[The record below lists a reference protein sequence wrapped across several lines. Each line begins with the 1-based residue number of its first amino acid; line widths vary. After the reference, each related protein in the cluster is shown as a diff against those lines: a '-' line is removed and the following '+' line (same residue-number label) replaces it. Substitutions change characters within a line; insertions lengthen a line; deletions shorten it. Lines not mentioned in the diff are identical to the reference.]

1 MSKTKGSVSI
11 HKKGRYILPIAE
23 NAYAAEVLR
32 EITERNKID
41 IMCQSRY
48 YGMSTSFHWKKG
60 KVEIYNY
67 LGTPINDIPIVKILK
82 EYGLEVKVSDTL
94 ANYMKKEYRRQK
106 LESTPLPIHAVD
118 QEIPLFER
126 CVEGITLLCKTE
138 FKVDGVKKPLFEKG
152 KRYLITG
159 VGAEGTESVKISTV
173 PMGGSA
179 VISDQASSSNYTWSL
194 FDESMDTYFTDSDDG
209 KIDKDITQIYPE
221 FIEQNKKK
229 LMKMPI
235 YPLLYEHVAVD
246 AINSANKRGVMNA
259 YPMRMAKSSFG
270 IAVVEMQ
277 ESKKV
282 MIGSPNNARLMWI
295 KEFKRMGFTQGK
307 DFIDVNSLKDLE
319 NPAKYHLMT
328 FGWMRQSRDPAY
340 KDRRDWNNLLKPST
354 RTVKTKDSGS
364 VVVKLTNDCPHCSK
378 PMERLVQA
386 DILDENGLVV
396 GKDANHRIWTTARG
410 YICRNRKCSWTETI
424 PKGKGAAWQASKARS
439 VNHTGGYVDFELAKH
454 ANCDDK
460 RIQGRLCPTCGTADA
475 VWQPGRYK
483 RIARKYT
490 SAIIDEAH
498 AGKDDS
504 SATYTAISS
513 IRTRRRQALTGTPIA
528 NSPMDIYWVLH
539 WALRAPNMQFP
550 FSMSAG
556 EKEFDFQYCDQITL
570 EKTVTTTPD
579 KDGKTQTVV
588 KKVRK
593 RIPYLKNP
601 PEFWEFTAPKIIRR
615 SYNDSLFRE
624 ALRKANKFMPKV
636 EPLKVSV
643 PMTAEQA
650 ALTLAALR
658 EFKAAYEKKAEEA
671 ASKQQQV
678 NMTQVQN
685 MGQMVTMRTLATCPE
700 YVNEKTGT
708 KVYTGT
714 AGGGKLVEISKI
726 VKEKTATGGKVVI
739 LSDFRAMQKTLAD
752 ALKSYGV
759 IRFDTDWDDAERM
772 EAFDKFNTDPK
783 VKVFIAGTR
792 AVRESVDFSCAD
804 TCICADL
811 LWSPA
816 FQTQAWSRILAPT
829 DRERKCEII
838 VMMSKNSIDEH
849 IYNVFYGKLVGSEQA
864 LDRKSLN
871 KRAKDVDVKWFVNSI
886 LEEAS
891 QLENFLKDF
900 KIFNSVSR
908 KIDFAAFEERIM

>member
-118 QEIPLFER
+118 QDIPLFER
-126 CVEGITLLCKTE
+126 CVEGITLLCKTD

-328 FGWMRQSRDPAY
+328 FSWMRQSRDPAY

-354 RTVKTKDSGS
+354 RTVKTKDSGT

>member
-118 QEIPLFER
+118 QDIPLFER
-126 CVEGITLLCKTE
+126 CVEGITLLCKTD

-328 FGWMRQSRDPAY
+328 FSWMRQSRDPAY